1 MLVVGNIPIR
11 QRIPQEARRA
21 DRCSWDCHNHG
32 CHHPHHLPRV
42 LAVEAFDA
50 TVAGLYDVG
59 SVFSADRG
67 TGYGAANLAVFVG
80 AWPLLLLSLWFTAVW
95 QRARLSR
102 PVTSS

>member
-1 MLVVGNIPIR
+1 M
-11 QRIPQEARRA
+11 
-21 DRCSWDCHNHG
+21 
-32 CHHPHHLPRV
+32 

-80 AWPLLLLSLWFTAVW
+80 AWPLLLLSLWFTAVR

-102 PVTSS
+102 PVTSSFKARTQGSGTFTIIAICARLTMDSIQAE